1 MAGAVAGSARGMFF
15 SRNPTQGACPADNHP
30 HDCGA
35 IGSIT
40 GEDRSGGDIR
50 AHRDLRSV
58 PGAADL
64 IEIKGGGKVPL
75 SVDQRFQIGDLL
87 LRSGNGVGAS
97 DEAARRWL
105 LVRNGDGRSRK
116 LGRITGLQAPFWAF
130 QNSSCFARRSS

>member
-1 MAGAVAGSARGMFF
+1 MAGAGAGSARGMFF
-15 SRNPTQGACPADNHP
+15 SRNPTQGTCPADHHP

-35 IGSIT
+35 IGST

-50 AHRDLRSV
+50 AHRDLLSV

-75 SVDQRFQIGDLL
+75 SVDLRCQIGDLL

-97 DEAARRWL
+97 DEAARR
-105 LVRNGDGRSRK
+105 
-116 LGRITGLQAPFWAF
+116 
-130 QNSSCFARRSS
+130 

>member
-1 MAGAVAGSARGMFF
+1 MAGAGAGSARGMFF

-35 IGSIT
+35 IGRIT

-75 SVDQRFQIGDLL
+75 SVDLRFQIGP
-87 LRSGNGVGAS
+87 SAPQWQW
-97 DEAARRWL
+97 RR
-105 LVRNGDGRSRK
+105 RQR
-116 LGRITGLQAPFWAF
+116 
-130 QNSSCFARRSS
+130 